1 MTPTFFT
8 DRDLGKAF
16 PSYLSE
22 NNIIVERHADH
33 FLHDTKDEEWLT
45 EIGRRGWVAISH
57 DQRIRYTAVER
68 DAVMV
73 SGLGLL
79 VMIGKSKP
87 VDLAINFLNTYPAI
101 EDFLVNQPKPF
112 IAKIHKPS
120 SEELIKNPKHSGRV
134 VLRLSHSEWQAM
146 VAK

>member
-16 PSYLSE
+16 PTYLSE
-22 NNIIVERHADH
+22 NNISVERHVDH
-33 FLHDTKDEEWLT
+33 FLDDTKDEEWIT

-57 DQRIRYTAVER
+57 DQRIRHTAVER

-73 SGLGLL
+73 SGLGLF
-79 VMIGKSKP
+79 VMIGKSRTIE
-87 VDLAINFLNTYPAI
+87 LANNFLNTYPAI
-101 EDFLVNQPKPF
+101 EDFLVSQPKPF
-112 IAKIHKPS
+112 IAKIHKPP
-120 SEELIKNPKHSGRV
+120 SEVLIKNPKHSGRV
-134 VLRLSHSEWQAM
+134 ILWLSYADWQAM